1 MDALKKNKF
10 LATYVAILVVGLLV
24 FGWLFYSS
32 LGAHSTAKTSFE
44 EEKEA
49 LARLKSKP
57 LFPNEANLKARL
69 AQVDEFT
76 TSVDALQQSLMAAQ
90 PPLATGTSSASFQT
104 KLTQIESDLKAQAE
118 YTKLGSG
125 SSSGNFS
132 LGFDENPPE
141 SAVPDLDF
149 QLDALSTLV
158 RTLITDRVSS
168 IDAITRAKLDVES
181 RTTAEAPAA
190 ASSRQ
195 AAQKTAAGP
204 AVALAE
210 NEVFKRYPFT
220 MRFTGSPRSIQDAL
234 NHIASSKD
242 YFYAVRSLRLENEK
256 KDGPDRGQVAGSSDQ
271 NKKDSNVVLGGEK
284 VTVWLSLD
292 LLRFLDPKVAAAEGS
307 KPAAQAN

>member
-10 LATYVAILVVGLLV
+10 LATYVAILAVGLLV

-32 LGAHSTAKTSFE
+32 LGAHSAAKTSFE

-49 LARLKSKP
+49 LSRLKSKA
-57 LFPNEANLKARL
+57 LFPNETNLKARL
-69 AQVDEFT
+69 AQVEEFT
-76 TSVDALQQSLMAAQ
+76 TSVDGLQQSLMAAQ

-104 KLTQIESDLKAQAE
+104 KLTQVESDLKAQAE

-168 IDAITRAKLDVES
+168 IDAITRAKLDVEN
-181 RTTAEAPAA
+181 RAAEAPAA

-195 AAQKTAAGP
+195 AAQKPAGP
-204 AVALAE
+204 TVALAE

-220 MRFTGSPRSIQDAL
+220 LRFTGSPRSIQDAL
-234 NHIASSKD
+234 NHLASSKD
-242 YFYAVRSLRLENEK
+242 YFYAIRSLRLENEK
-256 KDGPDRGQVAGSSDQ
+256 KDGPDRGQVASSSDQ
-271 NKKDSNVVLGGEK
+271 NKKDSSVVLGGEK
-284 VTVWLSLD
+284 VTVWLSVD
-292 LLRFLDPKVAAAEGS
+292 LIRFLDPKVAAAEV
-307 KPAAQAN
+307 KKQAAQAN